1 MIPFCYIIRRYFHK
15 GVKKLLLRD
24 YTEEQ
29 IKNLVE
35 IIKDCVR
42 ENRYTI
48 SLEYNKM
55 ENIKLIEE
63 YNINEKKR
71 IDILFTLDYRDF
83 CYGLQNL
90 KDGIEQNNLYIFCV
104 ERELYNIEDKKETVD
119 IYLKFNII
127 CNEMEEYRLL
137 VTLHKRNKPI
147 TYVFK

>member
-1 MIPFCYIIRRYFHK
+1 M
-15 GVKKLLLRD
+15 LLKD

-48 SLEYNKM
+48 SLEDNRM
-55 ENIKLIEE
+55 ENIQFIEE
-63 YNINEKKR
+63 YNLIEKKR
-71 IDILFTLDYRDF
+71 IDILFNLDYRDF

-90 KDGIEQNNLYIFCV
+90 KDGSQQNNLYIFCV
-104 ERELYNIEDKKETVD
+104 ERELYSIEDKKEKVD
-119 IYLKFNII
+119 IYLKFNIV
-127 CNEMEEYRLL
+127 CNENDEYRLL
-137 VTLHKRNKPI
+137 VSLHKRNKPI

>member
-1 MIPFCYIIRRYFHK
+1 MILK
-15 GVKKLLLRD
+15 D

-48 SLEYNKM
+48 SLEENKM
-55 ENIKLIEE
+55 ENMQFLEE

-71 IDILFTLDYRDF
+71 IDILFYLEYRDF

-90 KDGIEQNNLYIFCV
+90 KDGIELNDLYVFCV
-104 ERELYNIEDKKETVD
+104 ERELYNFEGKKEKVD
-119 IYLKFNII
+119 IYLKFNVI
-127 CNEMEEYRLL
+127 CEEGENYRLL
-137 VTLHKRNKPI
+137 VSLHKRNRPI
-147 TYVFK
+147 TYIFKTV